1 MTIVHIPFQDF
12 VLHCVLTS
20 KKIQLTFISSIM
32 EKYCRLLI
40 TFLIV
45 VLFSLPSQSKDSGFS
60 IPIEK
65 YTLPNGLTVVLHED
79 HSDPIAS
86 VAVYYHVGSSRERE
100 GKTGFAHLFEH
111 MMFQKS
117 ENVAED
123 QFFKNIQ
130 GAGGDLNG
138 STSQDRT
145 NYYEVVPKNALEMA
159 LWMESD
165 RMGYLENMVTK
176 NALVNQQNV
185 VQNEKRESVDNAPY
199 GFNQELIAKTLYP
212 KEHPYSWTVIGKMED
227 LTNAT
232 VEDVKAFH
240 RKFYSPNNAFL
251 VVSGDIKKDE
261 VKAMVMKYFGEI
273 PKGEKIDKRSPLP
286 TALASTV
293 KLYHEDNFAKMPQ
306 LTMVF
311 PTAERYSKD
320 SYALN
325 FLGELLAGSK
335 KSPLYTILVKD
346 KKLTSRVMAR
356 NMSQELAGSFTISV
370 SANPGVNLS
379 DVEKA
384 ILDGFDQ
391 FEKNGFSEEDLTRI
405 KAGYETSFYTRFG
418 SVQGKAFT
426 LAEYAMNT
434 GDPEFYKKDLEN
446 IQAVKMDDIKAVF
459 NKYIK
464 GKNFVETSFVPKGEV
479 KLIVQGSVNA
489 GIVEE
494 DVTKAAEVKASEIAE
509 EPIAKTPT
517 KFDRTVKPAA
527 GPDPAVNIPA
537 PWKSSL
543 TNGMKLWGIRQSEL
557 PLVQYSI
564 VLDGGRMLDKVEK
577 AGVANLVA
585 TLMNEGTKNK
595 TPEQLEDA
603 IGLLGASIRVV
614 AGNENISVNI
624 SSLARNF
631 EKTLALVEEILLEP
645 RWDNEQFALA
655 KSRIINTLKRNSASP
670 EYLASNTLNKL
681 IYGDNILAIDATGT
695 EATVSGI
702 IIDDLKDYYNKYF
715 SPSVSRFLVVGDIDQ
730 PRVEKALADL
740 NQKWQAKEVEIP
752 VIKIPEAPA
761 ASKIYFVD
769 IPGAKQSVI
778 SIGAPSIPRTNPDFY
793 PATVAN
799 YKLGGSF
806 NGVFNMILRE
816 EKGFTYGARSGF
828 SGAKNSGAFIAS
840 SKVRTNSTVE
850 SVGIFKTEMEKYR
863 NTVPQEYID
872 FTKSSLLK
880 GNALRF
886 ETLRNLIDMLDEMS
900 SYNLPP
906 DYIKQEEAFIKGL
919 TIDKELELAK
929 KYIDPARMYYVVVGD
944 AKTQMKSLEEIGFGQ
959 PIPVNQSK

>member
-1 MTIVHIPFQDF
+1 
-12 VLHCVLTS
+12 
-20 KKIQLTFISSIM
+20 
-32 EKYCRLLI
+32 
-40 TFLIV
+40 
-45 VLFSLPSQSKDSGFS
+45 
-60 IPIEK
+60 
-65 YTLPNGLTVVLHED
+65 
-79 HSDPIAS
+79 
-86 VAVYYHVGSSRERE
+86 
-100 GKTGFAHLFEH
+100 
-111 MMFQKS
+111 
-117 ENVAED
+117 
-123 QFFKNIQ
+123 
-130 GAGGDLNG
+130 
-138 STSQDRT
+138 
-145 NYYEVVPKNALEMA
+145 
-159 LWMESD
+159 
-165 RMGYLENMVTK
+165 
-176 NALVNQQNV
+176 
-185 VQNEKRESVDNAPY
+185 
-199 GFNQELIAKTLYP
+199 
-212 KEHPYSWTVIGKMED
+212 
-227 LTNAT
+227 
-232 VEDVKAFH
+232 
-240 RKFYSPNNAFL
+240 
-251 VVSGDIKKDE
+251 
-261 VKAMVMKYFGEI
+261 
-273 PKGEKIDKRSPLP
+273 
-286 TALASTV
+286 
-293 KLYHEDNFAKMPQ
+293 
-306 LTMVF
+306 
-311 PTAERYSKD
+311 
-320 SYALN
+320 
-325 FLGELLAGSK
+325 
-335 KSPLYTILVKD
+335 
-346 KKLTSRVMAR
+346 
-356 NMSQELAGSFTISV
+356 
-370 SANPGVNLS
+370 
-379 DVEKA
+379 
-384 ILDGFDQ
+384 
-391 FEKNGFSEEDLTRI
+391 
-405 KAGYETSFYTRFG
+405 
-418 SVQGKAFT
+418 
-426 LAEYAMNT
+426 
-434 GDPEFYKKDLEN
+434 
-446 IQAVKMDDIKAVF
+446 
-459 NKYIK
+459 
-464 GKNFVETSFVPKGEV
+464 
-479 KLIVQGSVNA
+479 
-489 GIVEE
+489 
-494 DVTKAAEVKASEIAE
+494 
-509 EPIAKTPT
+509 
-517 KFDRTVKPAA
+517 
-527 GPDPAVNIPA
+527 
-537 PWKSSL
+537 
-543 TNGMKLWGIRQSEL
+543 MKLWGIRQSEL